1 LPAADGVNE
10 NLLLAAACFD
20 GDHGPTHFDDCDVL
34 ARFGIG
40 DGALAGPAVDWGATA
55 SDRNGAHAP
64 SKASAAAAALA
75 AVESRPA
82 KPERGPSSS
91 AAERVHALAIGSV
104 SGAHSRTVSAAAAT
118 VSRRK
123 PSGDR
128 RRANPAQTT
137 ALGMVPTPALSVAP
151 DDRQP
156 ADGSCSEL
164 VAYMADSLLGADTS
178 RAESSEIAAD
188 SAQRASLAAALDW
201 GEAPSE
207 ELSEELSIGDSSQ
220 GLPLKQNG
228 EKHRIVQY
236 DLLVRRE
243 PILEAD
249 LHPCAMCI
257 GDSNLLWFFYI
268 LPSVLLPHGLTIY
281 SLRLHV
287 WCGVHRTPL
296 RCGCGARVPRC
307 RA

>member
-40 DGALAGPAVDWGATA
+40 DGALAGPAVDWGASA

-64 SKASAAAAALA
+64 SKASAAAAVPA

-91 AAERVHALAIGSV
+91 AAERVHALAVGSV
-104 SGAHSRTVSAAAAT
+104 SGAHSRTVSAAAST

-123 PSGDR
+123 ASGDR
-128 RRANPAQTT
+128 RRATPA
-137 ALGMVPTPALSVAP
+137 PTPSLGVAP

-156 ADGSCSEL
+156 ADGSCSES

-178 RAESSEIAAD
+178 RVESSEIAAD
-188 SAQRASLAAALDW
+188 SA
-201 GEAPSE
+201 
-207 ELSEELSIGDSSQ
+207 ELSEELSTEGVFGDTSQ
-220 GLPLKQNG
+220 GLPLKSNG

-249 LHPCAMCI
+249 LLPCAMC
-257 GDSNLLWFFYI
+257 
-268 LPSVLLPHGLTIY
+268 
-281 SLRLHV
+281 
-287 WCGVHRTPL
+287 
-296 RCGCGARVPRC
+296 
-307 RA
+307 RALVTQIF